1 MPWLPKINEKEEA
14 QLRVLEEKIPL
25 HELLELRDWAMI
37 EIRVEAKRFFAS
49 K

>member
-1 MPWLPKINEKEEA
+1 VPWLPRITPEEGET
-14 QLRVLEEKIPL
+14 LNKLEDEIPL
-25 HELLELRDWAMI
+25 QNLLDYREWAFI